1 MRAEATVTAGQRPR
15 AGLTAAVALWMA
27 ALVCAPD
34 TADAQEPTP
43 QRCADS
49 PVVVT
54 GADVPSLAL
63 ACQGARTAFDF
74 LGPLALD
81 APPTVPVHLVEHLPP
96 DLRADAVGC
105 YSNQTRRVHVL
116 SLARFLARGSWFKI
130 PVSTA
135 LYQAVVTHEVAHA
148 IVGCHLGGRALPA
161 AAHEYVAYV
170 VMFAT
175 RDPATRALALAA
187 TPADGI
193 EHDAEINDL
202 RYAFD
207 PMRFGVEAYRH
218 WLRQAD
224 RNGFLIEVIRG
235 GVVPEFPTY

>member
-63 ACQGARTAFDF
+63 ASQGARTPFDF
-74 LGPLALD
+74 LGPLPLD

-96 DLRADAVGC
+96 DLAESTRQRFYELRKAALASIPERWKVGLWPPIRLTVRPWYEGTRDAADPAGLWTPRLRPLSGVLLDAP
-105 YSNQTRRVHVL
+105 QTDGESR
-116 SLARFLARGSWFKI
+116 SPAGAWRGSI
-130 PVSTA
+130 MPVPSNSTPP
-135 LYQAVVTHEVAHA
+135 
-148 IVGCHLGGRALPA
+148 ICRSP
-161 AAHEYVAYV
+161 
-170 VMFAT
+170 
-175 RDPATRALALAA
+175 
-187 TPADGI
+187 TPPSMQFS
-193 EHDAEINDL
+193 L
-202 RYAFD
+202 CSCSVR
-207 PMRFGVEAYRH
+207 
-218 WLRQAD
+218 
-224 RNGFLIEVIRG
+224 
-235 GVVPEFPTY
+235 

>member
-1 MRAEATVTAGQRPR
+1 MLGQRPR

-27 ALVCAPD
+27 ALASAPGL
-34 TADAQEPTP
+34 ASAQEPTP

-49 PVVVT
+49 PAVVT
-54 GADVPSLAL
+54 GADLPSLAL
-63 ACQGARTAFDF
+63 ACQGARAAFDF
-74 LGPLALD
+74 FAPLALET
-81 APPTVPVHLVEHLPP
+81 PPTVPVDLVEHLPP

-116 SLARFLARGSWFKI
+116 TLPRFMARGSWFKI

-148 IVGCHLGGRALPA
+148 IVGCHLGGRVLPT

-175 RDPATRALALAA
+175 LDPATRDLALAA
-187 TPADGI
+187 TPGAGLEHEAD
-193 EHDAEINDL
+193 INDF

-218 WLRQAD
+218 WTQQTD
-224 RNGFLIEVIRG
+224 RNGFLTDVIRG
-235 GVVPEFPTY
+235 RVALDMPTY